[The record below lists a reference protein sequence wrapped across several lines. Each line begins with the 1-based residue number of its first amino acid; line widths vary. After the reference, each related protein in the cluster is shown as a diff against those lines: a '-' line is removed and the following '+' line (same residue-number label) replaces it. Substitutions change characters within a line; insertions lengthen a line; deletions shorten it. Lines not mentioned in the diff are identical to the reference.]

1 MNRQTFGNNRV
12 RGIILSFAFAI
23 VLCGVPKVKWYDV
36 TRNKVNKPR
45 SHSTRY
51 PPPVNK
57 VSPSYEYLRQTLRKT
72 RQINSILPLLSLQ
85 LTQLL
90 RIHATHVNIQSICTK
105 FLITLYI
112 LEIPRG
118 IWLPV
123 NVVDTKSNFCEYL
136 FIDTNRT
143 NWEWAVELFI
153 ARLIIVCNYLFPY
166 QNNNYLIFLLRKW
179 NLK

>member
-23 VLCGVPKVKWYDV
+23 VLCGVTKVKWYDV

-57 VSPSYEYLRQTLRKT
+57 VSLSYEYLRQTLRKT

-105 FLITLYI
+105 FLITLYTRNTPGNMTSSYCGRYKEQFLWI
-112 LEIPRG
+112 SIYRYKLNKSGAGGWIIYCSSYYRVQ
-118 IWLPV
+118 LPFSLS
-123 NVVDTKSNFCEYL
+123 K
-136 FIDTNRT
+136 
-143 NWEWAVELFI
+143 
-153 ARLIIVCNYLFPY
+153 
-166 QNNNYLIFLLRKW
+166 
-179 NLK
+179 